1 MPPSLFLRAARRT
14 KLPNQTKLSFRD
26 ALCFIETFVN
36 GGQRCYASLITHSA
50 RSAAPDSGQ
59 PPAHR
64 PFDSRQT
71 LLHRTYLSLLRAT
84 PLLVFFQ
91 HNNLKGNELVAIR
104 RDLRNVMANVDA
116 QVAASQPPPEPAEDG
131 TPPPK
136 AQSVGEHVKMKI
148 VNTELLSAALRVAEY
163 LPKDFNKGSSSG
175 PDAYRLTVRYK
186 KTHPMA
192 PFLVGPVGLVQF
204 PTISPPHLLAVLN
217 LLFPEKATFR
227 KGTDPAFISGVSK
240 LLLLG
245 AKIDKIGGQTID
257 TAALRHI
264 TSLGDITTLRGQL
277 LGIMQSAGAG
287 LVATLQSPSKGLWV
301 MMEGRRKML
310 DPETQKEADAA
321 SSSSDAPAAS

>member
-1 MPPSLFLRAARRT
+1 MPPSIFLRAARRT
-14 KLPNQTKLSFRD
+14 KPPNRTPLSLRD
-26 ALCFIETFVN
+26 ACCFIETFVN

-50 RSAAPDSGQ
+50 RSAPPDSDQ
-59 PPAHR
+59 PPSHR
-64 PFDSRQT
+64 PFDSRQN

-116 QVAASQPPPEPAEDG
+116 QIAASQPPPEPAEDG
-131 TPPPK
+131 TLPPK
-136 AQSVGEHVKMKI
+136 TRPIGNHVKMTI

-175 PDAYRLTVRYK
+175 PEAYRLTMGYK
-186 KTHPMA
+186 KVHPLE

-217 LLFPEKATFR
+217 LLFPEKATFK

-245 AKIDKIGGQTID
+245 AKIDKIGGRTID
-257 TAALRHI
+257 TAALRYI

-310 DPETQKEADAA
+310 DPETQKEAEAGA
-321 SSSSDAPAAS
+321 SDAPAA